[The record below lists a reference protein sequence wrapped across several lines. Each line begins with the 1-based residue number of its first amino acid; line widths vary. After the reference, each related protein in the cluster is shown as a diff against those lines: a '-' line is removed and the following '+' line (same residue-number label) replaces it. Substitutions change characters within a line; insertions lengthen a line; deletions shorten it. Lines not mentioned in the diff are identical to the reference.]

1 MRVAIITESFPPDV
15 NGVAHCVLRIAEL
28 LTGYGHH
35 PLVIAPRPAE
45 WREERA
51 EWREERAEDRPLTDN
66 RPDSSFPFPVVRVP
80 AVPLP
85 GYRSFRLGLPSRL
98 VRAALIGHRADV
110 VHLAS
115 PVFLGAHGAVEA
127 RRLGL
132 PVVAV
137 YQTDLPSYARAYR
150 LGRAGEAFAW
160 RWLRGIHNGAARTLA
175 PSTVTAT
182 SLLGQGIGNVWLWGR
197 GVDTRRFHPAKRSRD
212 LRAELAPGG
221 EMIAGYVGR
230 LATEKRVELLAGIT
244 ALEGVRLVVVGAGPA
259 EAMLRQQMPDAVFL
273 GERRG
278 GELAAI
284 YASLDVF
291 VHSGPYETFGQTLQE
306 AAASGLPVVA
316 PAAGGPLD
324 LVADGMTGYLVPPSD
339 PGAFTA
345 AVARLAADP
354 AARAAFGSAGRRRV
368 LGRTWPAL
376 TEELIGHYAAAL
388 GAERARVTI

>member
-15 NGVAHCVLRIAEL
+15 NGVAHTVQRVAEL
-28 LTGYGHH
+28 LARYGHH
-35 PLVIAPRPAE
+35 PLVIAPQPPAAK
-45 WREERA
+45 RRQAKEE
-51 EWREERAEDRPLTDN
+51 
-66 RPDSSFPFPVVRVP
+66 DSCPFPVVRVP

-85 GYRSFRLGLPSRL
+85 GYPGFRLGLPGPRI
-98 VRAALIGHRADV
+98 RAALVRHRPDI

-115 PVFLGAHGAVEA
+115 PVFLGAHGAAVA

-132 PVVAV
+132 PAVAV
-137 YQTDLPSYARAYR
+137 YQTDLPSYARAYH
-150 LGRAGEAFAW
+150 LGRAGQAFAW

-182 SLLGQGIGNVWLWGR
+182 GLLGQGIDNVWLWGR
-197 GVDTRRFHPAKRSRD
+197 GVDTRRFDPARRSSE
-212 LRAELAPGG
+212 LRARLAPGG
-221 EMIAGYVGR
+221 ELIAGYVGR

-244 ALEGVRLVVVGAGPA
+244 TLAGVRLVIVGAGPA
-259 EAMLRQQMPDAVFL
+259 GAMLRQHLPDAVFL

-278 GELAAI
+278 EELAAV

-324 LVADGMTGYLVPPSD
+324 LVADGVTGYLVPPSD
-339 PGAFTA
+339 PDAFTA

-354 AARAAFGSAGRRRV
+354 ATRVAFGAAGRRKV
-368 LGRTWPAL
+368 LGRSWPAL
-376 TEELIGHYAAAL
+376 TEELIGHYSQVLGTRKPAKVAL
-388 GAERARVTI
+388 

>member
-15 NGVAHCVLRIAEL
+15 NGVAHCVLRVAEL
-28 LTGYGHH
+28 LADHGHH
-35 PLVIAPRPAE
+35 PLVIAPRPPRAK
-45 WREERA
+45 REK
-51 EWREERAEDRPLTDN
+51 EEKT
-66 RPDSSFPFPVVRVP
+66 SYPFPVARVP

-85 GYRSFRLGLPSRL
+85 GYPGFRLGLPGRR
-98 VRAALIGHRADV
+98 VRTALIRHRAEL

-115 PVFLGAHGAVEA
+115 PVVLGAHGAAVA

-132 PVVAV
+132 PTVAV

-150 LGRAGEAFAW
+150 LGRAGQAFAW

-182 SLLGQGIGNVWLWGR
+182 SLLAEGIENVWLWGR
-197 GVDTRRFHPAKRSRD
+197 GVDTRRFDPAKRSHEI
-212 LRAELAPGG
+212 RAGLAPRG
-221 EMIAGYVGR
+221 ELMAGYVGR
-230 LATEKRVELLAGIT
+230 LATEKRVDLLAGIT
-244 ALEGVRLVVVGAGPA
+244 ALDGVRLVIVGAGPA
-259 EAMLRQQMPDAVFL
+259 EAALRQQMPGAVFL

-278 GELAAI
+278 EELAAI

-324 LVADGMTGYLVPPSD
+324 LVADGVTGYLVPPSD

-354 AARAAFGSAGRRRV
+354 ALRAAFGAAGRRKD
-368 LGRTWPAL
+368 LGRSWPAL
-376 TEELIGHYAAAL
+376 TEELAGHYAAVL
-388 GAERARVTI
+388 RSTGGSTGASRGGKGARKPAKVTT

>member
-15 NGVAHCVLRIAEL
+15 NGVAHCVQRVAEL
-28 LTGYGHH
+28 LTHYGHQ
-35 PLVIAPRPAE
+35 PLVIAPS
-45 WREERA
+45 
-51 EWREERAEDRPLTDN
+51 PLSGN
-66 RPDSSFPFPVVRVP
+66 EPDSSFPFPVVRVP

-98 VRAALIGHRADV
+98 VRAALIGHRAEV

-115 PVFLGAHGAVEA
+115 PVFLGAHGGVAA
-127 RRLGL
+127 WRLGL

-160 RWLRGIHNGAARTLA
+160 RWVRGIHDGVARTLA

-182 SLLGQGIGNVWLWGR
+182 GLLGRGIGNVWLWGR
-197 GVDTRRFHPAKRSRD
+197 GVDTRRFHPARRSQD

-221 EMIAGYVGR
+221 DVIAGYVGR

-244 ALEGVRLVVVGAGPA
+244 ALKGVRLVVVGAGPA
-259 EAMLRQQMPDAVFL
+259 EAMLRQQMPHAIFL

-324 LVADGMTGYLVPPSD
+324 LVADGVTGYLVPPSD

-354 AARAAFGSAGRRRV
+354 AARAAFGSAGRSRV
-368 LGRTWPAL
+368 LGRSWPAL
-376 TEELIGHYAAAL
+376 TEELIGHYAAVL
-388 GAERARVTI
+388 GAKRAEVTL

>member
-15 NGVAHCVLRIAEL
+15 NGVAHTVQRVAEL
-28 LTGYGHH
+28 LASYGHH
-35 PLVIAPRPAE
+35 PLVIAPQPPASK
-45 WREERA
+45 RQQPTEE
-51 EWREERAEDRPLTDN
+51 
-66 RPDSSFPFPVVRVP
+66 SCPFPVVRVP

-85 GYRSFRLGLPSRL
+85 GYPGFRLGLPGPRI
-98 VRAALIGHRADV
+98 RAALARHQPDI

-115 PVFLGAHGAVEA
+115 PVFLGAHGAAVA

-132 PVVAV
+132 PAIAV
-137 YQTDLPSYARAYR
+137 YQTDLPSYARAYH
-150 LGRAGEAFAW
+150 LGRAGQAFAW

-182 SLLGQGIGNVWLWGR
+182 GLLGQGIDNVWLWGR
-197 GVDTRRFHPAKRSRD
+197 GVDTRRFDPAKRSAG
-212 LRAELAPGG
+212 LRAALAPGG
-221 EMIAGYVGR
+221 ELIAGYVGR

-244 ALEGVRLVVVGAGPA
+244 TLEGVRLVIVGAGPA
-259 EAMLRQQMPDAVFL
+259 EAMLRQHLPDAVFL

-278 GELAAI
+278 EDLAAV

-324 LVADGMTGYLVPPSD
+324 LVADGVTGYLVPPSD
-339 PGAFTA
+339 PDAFTA
-345 AVARLAADP
+345 AVGRLAADP
-354 AARAAFGSAGRRRV
+354 AARAAFGAAGRRKV
-368 LGRTWPAL
+368 LGRSWPAL
-376 TEELIGHYAAAL
+376 TEELLGHYSQVLGTRKRTKVAAA
-388 GAERARVTI
+388 